1 MDDES
6 KIITSPL
13 SRTITRDG
21 TTVEVLI
28 YRGEADTDWIL
39 EVVDD
44 GGGSTVW
51 EDGFVTEQ
59 DALNEVFQTIAD
71 EGIDCFV
78 HDPIQKLH

>member
-1 MDDES
+1 MDDEP

-21 TTVEVLI
+21 TTIEVLI
-28 YRGEADTDWIL
+28 YRAEADTDWIL

-44 GGGSTVW
+44 RGGSTVW
-51 EDGFVTEQ
+51 EDTFSTEQ
-59 DALNEVFQTIAD
+59 DALNELFQTIAD

-78 HDPIQKLH
+78 HDPIQRLH